1 MIQSKRIDVLV
12 ACAVVFAVVVSM
24 ALVVIGRQQAANGQL
39 RKEPEYAEKVFG
51 ADIISVEII
60 ADEDD
65 WQAMLDNAL
74 SEQFIMVDVVVNGR
88 RFNNVGIRPKGNSS
102 LMQVASSGS
111 DRYSF
116 RLQLDKYIDGQTCF
130 GLQSFVLNNML
141 GDFSYM
147 KEYVS
152 YDLMR
157 EVGVAAPYFG
167 YAQIKVNGED
177 WGLYLA
183 VELYNDSYEQRVFGD
198 TAGMLYNVKTM
209 DMDMGGDFGAGAPGG
224 PGAGMMRQ
232 GFPQMP
238 AAPQAGGSRP
248 NPAAPQDASSPPRFS
263 APVDGSAPQDAP
275 SPPNLEAL
283 PRGQWFQGFPQGQ
296 EFTFPGFPGQGGAD
310 FFAGARGFGGRGG
323 GSLEYIDGEVS
334 SYPSIFNNVVGRGTE
349 SDFKRVIKALKA
361 LSEGRDL
368 ETYFDVDQIL
378 RYLAAHTF
386 VVNLDS
392 YSSGMAQ
399 NYYIYERHGRLTI
412 LPWDYNLAWGGFQG
426 GGASSV
432 INFPIDTPVSGV
444 DMASRPLIAQLFA
457 VPEYL
462 ERYHGYLQHLVESY
476 FADGKFE
483 AKIRELDALIGDYVK
498 NDPAALCTF
507 EQYQRAVEAFITLGS
522 LRAESVQGQLDGT
535 IPSTTEGQ
543 RAEPAKLISPGSLNL
558 SVLGSQMGSM
568 GGGRV
573 GRQDAWI
580 QGPEIQVQRQTQQSR
595 RVFGPGGISPTGSSL
610 WLDNL
615 RLYGGLFLVLLAAIV
630 FAARYRRTY

>member
-248 NPAAPQDASSPPRFS
+248 NPGTSGWRQPSESSRAPRCQLSAAVFRAGRWQCPPRC
-263 APVDGSAPQDAP
+263 P
-275 SPPNLEAL
+275 
-283 PRGQWFQGFPQGQ
+283 
-296 EFTFPGFPGQGGAD
+296 
-310 FFAGARGFGGRGG
+310 FAAQLG
-323 GSLEYIDGEVS
+323 GSSAGTVVPGVS
-334 SYPSIFNNVVGRGTE
+334 SGAGVHLPG
-349 SDFKRVIKALKA
+349 
-361 LSEGRDL
+361 LSRAGWSG
-368 ETYFDVDQIL
+368 FL
-378 RYLAAHTF
+378 RWSARF
-386 VVNLDS
+386 
-392 YSSGMAQ
+392 
-399 NYYIYERHGRLTI
+399 
-412 LPWDYNLAWGGFQG
+412 
-426 GGASSV
+426 
-432 INFPIDTPVSGV
+432 
-444 DMASRPLIAQLFA
+444 
-457 VPEYL
+457 
-462 ERYHGYLQHLVESY
+462 
-476 FADGKFE
+476 
-483 AKIRELDALIGDYVK
+483 
-498 NDPAALCTF
+498 
-507 EQYQRAVEAFITLGS
+507 
-522 LRAESVQGQLDGT
+522 
-535 IPSTTEGQ
+535 
-543 RAEPAKLISPGSLNL
+543 
-558 SVLGSQMGSM
+558 
-568 GGGRV
+568 
-573 GRQDAWI
+573 
-580 QGPEIQVQRQTQQSR
+580 R
-595 RVFGPGGISPTGSSL
+595 R
-610 WLDNL
+610 
-615 RLYGGLFLVLLAAIV
+615 
-630 FAARYRRTY
+630 

>member
-248 NPAAPQDASSPPRFS
+248 NPAAPQDA
-263 APVDGSAPQDAP
+263 P

-283 PRGQWFQGFPQGQ
+283 PRGQWSRGFLRGRSSPSRAFQGRV
-296 EFTFPGFPGQGGAD
+296 E
-310 FFAGARGFGGRGG
+310 RIS
-323 GSLEYIDGEVS
+323 SLERAVSAVGEV
-334 SYPSIFNNVVGRGTE
+334 
-349 SDFKRVIKALKA
+349 A
-361 LSEGRDL
+361 
-368 ETYFDVDQIL
+368 
-378 RYLAAHTF
+378 
-386 VVNLDS
+386 
-392 YSSGMAQ
+392 
-399 NYYIYERHGRLTI
+399 
-412 LPWDYNLAWGGFQG
+412 
-426 GGASSV
+426 ASS
-432 INFPIDTPVSGV
+432 TS
-444 DMASRPLIAQLFA
+444 MA
-457 VPEYL
+457 
-462 ERYHGYLQHLVESY
+462 
-476 FADGKFE
+476 K
-483 AKIRELDALIGDYVK
+483 
-498 NDPAALCTF
+498 
-507 EQYQRAVEAFITLGS
+507 
-522 LRAESVQGQLDGT
+522 
-535 IPSTTEGQ
+535 
-543 RAEPAKLISPGSLNL
+543 
-558 SVLGSQMGSM
+558 
-568 GGGRV
+568 
-573 GRQDAWI
+573 
-580 QGPEIQVQRQTQQSR
+580 
-595 RVFGPGGISPTGSSL
+595 
-610 WLDNL
+610 
-615 RLYGGLFLVLLAAIV
+615 
-630 FAARYRRTY
+630 